1 MTLDE
6 LNLSEEINMKTLT
19 ILSTVT
25 KDAKATAKYDES
37 LKSGDVVTYK
47 NEDGAIVEGIV
58 SYAKKWQSQRYSN
71 LPAVEIEK

>member
-19 ILSTVT
+19 ILSKVT

-37 LKSGDVVTYK
+37 LKSGDVITYR

>member
-1 MTLDE
+1 
-6 LNLSEEINMKTLT
+6 MKTLT
-19 ILSTVT
+19 ILSKVT

-37 LKSGDVVTYK
+37 LKSGDVITYR

>member
-19 ILSTVT
+19 ILSKVT

-37 LKSGDVVTYK
+37 LKSGDVITYR

-58 SYAKKWQSQRYSN
+58 SYAKKWHSQRYSN